1 MNGRKVYMDF
11 TREPKG
17 LKNGFGKLDK
27 TAYDYL
33 KNSDALIPLPIERLK
48 KMNAGAIELYREHG
62 IDLENQP
69 LRIAV

>member
-1 MNGRKVYMDF
+1 VNGRKVYMDF

-33 KNSDALIPLPIERLK
+33 KNSDALIPLPI
-48 KMNAGAIELYREHG
+48 
-62 IDLENQP
+62 
-69 LRIAV
+69 